1 MSALTYLEKFNFY
14 LKSFIDELM
23 SVYPEYKDTLQNEY
37 KVLFE
42 EEKTNTDVYVKE
54 YMTQTKQLNL
64 TDRNLKL
71 QSRR

>member
-42 EEKTNTDVYVKE
+42 EEKNQYGC
-54 YMTQTKQLNL
+54 LC
-64 TDRNLKL
+64 
-71 QSRR
+71 